1 MENLLN
7 TCRIRFTD
15 FELLLVL
22 AAINNAKIDGRFDD
36 VDTKN
41 KIRALEKVVSR
52 MVRAFNRMRKEQLC
66 RSK

>member
-1 MENLLN
+1 
-7 TCRIRFTD
+7 
-15 FELLLVL
+15 VL